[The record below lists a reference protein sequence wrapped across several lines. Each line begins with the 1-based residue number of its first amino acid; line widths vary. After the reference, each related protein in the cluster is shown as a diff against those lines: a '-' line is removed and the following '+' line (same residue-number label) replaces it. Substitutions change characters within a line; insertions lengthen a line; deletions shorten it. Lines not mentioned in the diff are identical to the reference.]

1 MQNYNPVKMRSA
13 ASLSSASTSRWRPI
27 SGSTWGITAAG
38 CGRGAQPQER
48 EAAAQQ
54 AGAVRRG
61 QHLRHRRRA
70 GRQARADPRGHPG
83 GQAAGQAAGEDM
95 RSPLALSTC
104 ASRYGRATECS
115 CYWLLNFPYVGVYP
129 DGAHLLRP
137 GGGDGHRADR
147 RGGGVSPELSME
159 LL

>member
-27 SGSTWGITAAG
+27 SGSTWGITAGG

-104 ASRYGRATECS
+104 ASRYGRAPECS

-129 DGAHLLRP
+129 AGAYLLRP
-137 GGGDGHRADR
+137 GGGRGHRADR

>member
-1 MQNYNPVKMRSA
+1 MGVALNPKNGKLLHNKLERSGVDNIYA
-13 ASLSSASTSRWRPI
+13 IGDVL
-27 SGSTWGITAAG
+27 GGK
-38 CGRGAQPQER
+38 R
-48 EAAAQQ
+48 E
-54 AGAVRRG
+54 
-61 QHLRHRRRA
+61 
-70 GRQARADPRGHPG
+70 HPG

-137 GGGDGHRADR
+137 GGGLGHRADR
-147 RGGGVSPELSME
+147 RGGGVSPELSTE

>member
-1 MQNYNPVKMRSA
+1 MRSA

-27 SGSTWGITAAG
+27 SGSTWGITAGG

-115 CYWLLNFPYVGVYP
+115 CYWLLNFPYVGVYCLP
-129 DGAHLLRP
+129 RWSSSAAAWRRP
-137 GGGDGHRADR
+137 RTSR
-147 RGGGVSPELSME
+147 RSARRRCITRT
-159 LL
+159 

>member
-1 MQNYNPVKMRSA
+1 MRSA

-27 SGSTWGITAAG
+27 SGSTWGITAGG

-48 EAAAQQ
+48 EASAQQ

-147 RGGGVSPELSME
+147 RGGGVSPELSTE